1 MTVRADV
8 SGPAPESKAFS
19 ANCGRSLSFSIDRWR
34 GLCGAVI
41 QVETKL
47 ELSCVRHEAGMPW
60 RIEHDFNMDFLDT
73 GQPRELVL
81 YVAFEH
87 VAHTAPGSRHGH
99 LDTNSVPTQLHR
111 RNVARGNQT
120 QIHNIDRNLRIV
132 HGLQL
137 VPDHLLAER
146 PFQTAGSCAIAALE
160 SPRASVSLASTRYM

>member
-19 ANCGRSLSFSIDRWR
+19 ANCGRSLSCSIDRWR

-60 RIEHDFNMDFLDT
+60 RIEHDFNMYFLDT

-81 YVAFEH
+81 YVGLEH
-87 VAHTAPGSRHGH
+87 VAHTATGSSHGH
-99 LDTNSVPTQLHR
+99 FDMNPVHALLPG
-111 RNVARGNQT
+111 RNRARVNQT
-120 QIHNIDRNLRIV
+120 QTHGLDRNLRVV

-137 VPDHLLAER
+137 IPDHLLAEI
-146 PFQTAGSCAIAALE
+146 PFVDGRCLCRRRVGEPQSIRIL
-160 SPRASVSLASTRYM
+160 